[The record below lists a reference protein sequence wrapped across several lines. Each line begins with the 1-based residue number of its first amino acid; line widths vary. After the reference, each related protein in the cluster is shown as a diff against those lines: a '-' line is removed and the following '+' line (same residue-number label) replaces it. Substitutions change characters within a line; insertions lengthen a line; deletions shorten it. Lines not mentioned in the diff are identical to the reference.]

1 MCPAFLRRRTASARR
16 LARCMEGVIQQ
27 YRVLERPM
35 KRLEIFVES
44 IILASRWLLVV
55 FYIGLGLA
63 LALYA
68 VAFGAKVWDFA
79 SHMMGMDE
87 TETILKILGLIDAAL
102 IASLVVMVII
112 SGYENFV
119 SRFDNEDDVH
129 WLGQIDAGS
138 LKIKVASTIVAISSI
153 HLLQIFLNVPQYTN
167 EQIMWYTILHITFI
181 VSALFLAVIDRI
193 SKKPATGKAPDL

>member
-1 MCPAFLRRRTASARR
+1 
-16 LARCMEGVIQQ
+16 
-27 YRVLERPM
+27 M
-35 KRLEIFVES
+35 KRLEVFVENV
-44 IILASRWLLVV
+44 ILASRWLLVA
-55 FYIGLGLA
+55 FYIGLGIA

-68 VAFGAKVWDFA
+68 VTFGLKLWDFA
-79 SHMMGMDE
+79 THLIGMGE

-119 SRFDNEDDVH
+119 SRFDNEDEVH

-153 HLLQIFLNVPQYTN
+153 HLLQIFLNVPMYTN
-167 EQIMWYTILHITFI
+167 DHIMWYTLLHITFI
-181 VSALFLAVIDRI
+181 VSALFLALIDKI
-193 SKKPATGKAPDL
+193 SKNPGKSKGPDL

>member
-1 MCPAFLRRRTASARR
+1 
-16 LARCMEGVIQQ
+16 
-27 YRVLERPM
+27 M
-35 KRLEIFVES
+35 KRLEVFVES

-68 VAFGAKVWDFA
+68 VSFGYKLWDFA
-79 SHMMGMDE
+79 SHLLGMDE
-87 TETILKILGLIDAAL
+87 TEVILKILGLIDAAL

-119 SRFDNEDDVH
+119 SRFDNEGDVH

-153 HLLQIFLNVPQYTN
+153 HLLQIFLNVPHYTT
-167 EQIMWYTILHITFI
+167 EQIFWYTILHLTFI
-181 VSALFLAVIDRI
+181 FSALFLAVIDKI
-193 SKKPATGKAPDL
+193 SKKGDKSKGPDL

>member
-1 MCPAFLRRRTASARR
+1 MK
-16 LARCMEGVIQQ
+16 Q
-27 YRVLERPM
+27 LET
-35 KRLEIFVES
+35 FVES
-44 IILASRWLLVV
+44 IILASRWLLVA

-68 VAFGAKVWDFA
+68 VSFGFKLFDFA
-79 SHMMGMDE
+79 SHLFGMGE
-87 TETILKILGLIDAAL
+87 TEVILKILGLIDAAL

-119 SRFDNEDDVH
+119 SRFDNEGDVH

-153 HLLQIFLNVPQYTN
+153 HLLQIFLNVPNYTDN
-167 EQIMWYTILHITFI
+167 QIMWFTLLHLTFI
-181 VSALFLAVIDRI
+181 FSALFLAIIDRI
-193 SKKPATGKAPDL
+193 SRKPGKDKTPDL

>member
-1 MCPAFLRRRTASARR
+1 
-16 LARCMEGVIQQ
+16 
-27 YRVLERPM
+27 M
-35 KRLEIFVES
+35 KNLEIFVER
-44 IILASRWLLVV
+44 IILASRWLLVA
-55 FYIGLGLA
+55 FYIGLGIA

-68 VAFGAKVWDFA
+68 FTFFFKLWDFA
-79 SHMMGMDE
+79 SQLTGLDE

-119 SRFDNEDDVH
+119 SRFDNEGEVH

-153 HLLQIFLNVPQYTN
+153 HLLQIFLNVPRYTG

-181 VSALFLAVIDRI
+181 LSALFLAIIDKI
-193 SKKPATGKAPDL
+193 SKKPQKTDGPSL